1 MMGKF
6 TPLLLIATVSVFIS
20 IYYWMEMTINR
31 RIIVTISVK
40 VLKIH
45 IIKCFRLKADVYT
58 EAHELHFMVITTYTF
73 FYHMPSFAT
82 SSKESSA

>member
-1 MMGKF
+1 M
-6 TPLLLIATVSVFIS
+6 A
-20 IYYWMEMTINR
+20 INI
-31 RIIVTISVK
+31 RIIVTISMK

-45 IIKCFRLKADVYT
+45 IIKCFRLKANVYT

-73 FYHMPSFAT
+73 FYHIPSFAT